1 MVFELLDRE
10 TRSFITL
17 NSRNY
22 QAKISNELLENLQD
36 IPGYLG
42 YSINKSQ
49 MDLYIYHNVE
59 EKLIEKLEKL
69 RVNIL
74 FRLNNLSIFESLK

>member
-1 MVFELLDRE
+1 MLRQYKGKKQVVFELLDRE

-22 QAKISNELLENLQD
+22 QAQISNELLENLQD

-59 EKLIEKLEKL
+59 EKLVEKLDE
-69 RVNIL
+69 V
-74 FRLNNLSIFESLK
+74 ES